1 MHSDHRLHLDDAG
14 GDLDEAQAQ
23 RIELGDAPHR
33 TFRHR
38 HAQAPHQ
45 PVRAGVQEQPKLI
58 GAYQHAADV
67 VERLD
72 RPLGEV
78 LAVGGREALMALPAV
93 GRSIGAALEG
103 SPRPLLKVAALS
115 RPDAA

>member
-23 RIELGDAPHR
+23 RIELGDAPNR

-45 PVRAGVQEQPKLI
+45 PVRAGVEEQPKLI
-58 GAYQHAADV
+58 G
-67 VERLD
+67 RG
-72 RPLGEV
+72 LG
-78 LAVGGREALMALPAV
+78 A
-93 GRSIGAALEG
+93 
-103 SPRPLLKVAALS
+103 
-115 RPDAA
+115 